1 LFRFNLKRS
10 LEGRPTL
17 PETEFNQL
25 VLRKEKA
32 DDKSDNSED
41 DMGSI
46 SGSESEEESSAEE
59 EGGVGLERLPRLYFV
74 TDTSDVDSGGSGGG
88 GGGSGGGGGGGRC
101 FSIFR
106 TLLGKLHLAYIVV
119 IIKAHLKT
127 K

>member
-1 LFRFNLKRS
+1 
-10 LEGRPTL
+10 
-17 PETEFNQL
+17 

-88 GGGSGGGGGGGRC
+88 GGGGRC